1 MHCVR
6 RLALR
11 CHVDCML
18 APKYCVRFAAQTSS
32 PFLPRVMGT
41 DFACMLWSAGLSLRS
56 LCLSDCALVLCVKNH
71 SILSVLSDCAGRC
84 RDVMLPHWLLLI
96 LTHDYMTLGS
106 GCVCDKTIIF
116 FCVMSDF
123 VRALL
128 RLNMSDYH
136 YLCMSGYPYLCLSSC
151 FLFSSFFCN

>member
-1 MHCVR
+1 MHAVVSWMFFAVSLSVR
-6 RLALR
+6 LR
-11 CHVDCML
+11 FGFVC
-18 APKYCVRFAAQTSS
+18 
-32 PFLPRVMGT
+32 
-41 DFACMLWSAGLSLRS
+41 
-56 LCLSDCALVLCVKNH
+56 KNH
-71 SILSVLSDCAGRC
+71 SILLILSDCAGRC
-84 RDVMLPHWLLLI
+84 RDAMLPHCLLLI

-136 YLCMSGYPYLCLSSC
+136 SLCMSGYPYLCLSSC
-151 FLFSSFFCN
+151 FLFSSFFVIDLCYCLCLSSCALWALSIVLMVVVSFLLL